1 MFTVGLGHEQV
12 SLVAVLTA
20 FFGGMAVGAG
30 LMDRRL
36 SASPRPQRWYGALE
50 LAIGLWGLGSGWL
63 IPWVNGIA
71 LAGIGDLPPPG
82 FHALIAG
89 GLAFLTLLPATFAIG
104 ATLPAMERWLARVT
118 PSGRCV
124 ARLYGWNTFGG
135 VAGTL
140 GSAFWLMP
148 HLGLRGTATVLAALN
163 LACAALAWLSSTPR
177 NQDPKAASTANPTP
191 LPHLNSATSRID
203 TASPR
208 TLYLLLF
215 ITGAWGIGF
224 EVVGVRL
231 LAQVL
236 EGTLYSFAAALAV
249 YLVGNAIGA
258 TLPHRRVGTW
268 KTLLPGLGVAVAVG
282 AVVLHFAPMLLMAAR
297 SVFGLSW
304 LGTVLT
310 DLALSA
316 VVFGPA
322 TLVMGALYTQLV
334 QSARRE
340 REGVGRA
347 AACNTLGGAFAGW
360 GFSLMGLPLMGAQ
373 GCLAFI
379 AASYVIPAWIIP
391 FWAQRRSGSSDRKA
405 PWLLPVGA
413 SLFIGLTFWLTG
425 NLPELGWPPNTRILS
440 YQEGSMASVA
450 VLEEAS
456 GARSLRVNHRF
467 QMGGSA
473 AALAERRQ
481 AMIPLLLHPAPRHAL
496 FLGPGTGISLGAAVA
511 YPGVQA
517 DGVELVP
524 EVIDAMKYFSEWNH
538 NLPQA
543 PGVRLIAGDARR
555 FVRTTRQFYDV
566 IVADLFHPA
575 QDGAGFLYTREHFH
589 AVRDRLEPEGLF
601 CQWLPLHQLNAPT
614 LRSIIRTFLDT
625 FGPQTY
631 AFVLHFNV
639 DIPVLGL
646 VGTRRPLRLA
656 LDQVEPRSA
665 DSRLRELL
673 RNTGLE
679 RSIQLL
685 GCVAGDAASLGRYA
699 GDTPVGTDDFPS
711 VLFTAPRQGIPDPL
725 AAARLINGF
734 LAQNSTD
741 LPALLAGK
749 STADSTTIREVDVT
763 QYLAARDIYLR
774 GLAEEATGRLPA
786 AITLYLESTAKSLYF
801 TPAYARC
808 VTIVQV
814 MHRADPAGAK
824 RIYERLE
831 QARPDHPLGRKLLAP
846 LFESTR

>member
-1 MFTVGLGHEQV
+1 MFTVGMGHEQV

-20 FFGGMAVGAG
+20 FFGGMAAGAVF
-30 LMDRRL
+30 LDRRL

-50 LAIGLWGLGSGWL
+50 LIIGLWGLGSGWL

-71 LAGIGDLPPPG
+71 LAGIGDNPPPALHG
-82 FHALIAG
+82 LIAG
-89 GLAFLTLLPATFAIG
+89 VLAFLTLLPATFAIG
-104 ATLPAMERWLARVT
+104 ATLPAMERWLSQVT

-124 ARLYGWNTFGG
+124 ARLYGWNTLGG

-148 HLGLRGTATVLAALN
+148 HLGLRGTATVLASLN
-163 LACAALAWLSSTPR
+163 LACAALAWLNSSHSNPE
-177 NQDPKAASTANPTP
+177 PIAAGTAKPMPPTGPTSTRSHAATTP
-191 LPHLNSATSRID
+191 L
-203 TASPR
+203 R

-215 ITGAWGIGF
+215 ITGGLGIGF
-224 EVVGVRL
+224 EIVGVRL
-231 LAQVL
+231 LAQVM

-258 TLPHRRVGTW
+258 TLPHRRAAPW
-268 KTLLPGLGVAVAVG
+268 RTLLPALGGAVAVG
-282 AVVLHFAPMLLMAAR
+282 TVALHLAPTLQVAAR
-297 SVFGLSW
+297 SVFGPSW
-304 LGTVLT
+304 SGTVLT
-310 DLALSA
+310 ELALSA
-316 VVFGPA
+316 AVFGPA
-322 TLVMGALYTQLV
+322 TVVMGALYTQLV

-340 REGVGRA
+340 HGGVGRG

-360 GFSLMGLPLMGAQ
+360 GFSLMGLPLLGAN

-379 AASYVIPAWIIP
+379 AVGYVVPAWILP
-391 FWAQRRSGSSDRKA
+391 FWETRPPNPPNRKPA
-405 PWLLPVGA
+405 WLLPAGA
-413 SLFIGLTFWLTG
+413 GLFVALTFWLTG
-425 NLPELGWPPNTRILS
+425 NLPGLGWPPNTRVLS
-440 YQEGSMASVA
+440 YHEGAMASVA

-496 FLGPGTGISLGAAVA
+496 FLGPGTGISLGAAAA
-511 YPGVQA
+511 YPGIQA

-538 NLPQA
+538 QLPQA

-589 AVRDRLEPEGLF
+589 AVRDRLEPDGLF
-601 CQWLPLHQLNAPT
+601 CQWLPLHQLDEPT

-625 FGPQTY
+625 FGPQTH
-631 AFVLHFNV
+631 AFLLHFNV

-646 VGTRRPLRLA
+646 VGTRRTLRMT
-656 LDQVEPRSA
+656 LDQVEPRST
-665 DSRLRELL
+665 DPRLRELL
-673 RNTGLE
+673 RSTGLE

-685 GCVAGDAASLGRYA
+685 GCVAGDATSLGRYA
-699 GDTPVGTDDFPS
+699 GDAPVGTDDFPS
-711 VLFTAPRQGIPDPL
+711 VLFTAPRQATPDPL

-734 LAQNSTD
+734 LAQNPTD
-741 LPALLAGK
+741 LPALLTGK
-749 STADSTTIREVDVT
+749 STAGSTTVQEADVAH
-763 QYLAARDIYLR
+763 YVAARDVYLR
-774 GLAEEATGRLPA
+774 GLAGEAAGRLPE

-801 TPAYARC
+801 TAAYARC
-808 VTIVQV
+808 VTIIQV

-846 LFESTR
+846 LFESVR